1 MSNIITTVREY
12 ERFTPAT
19 QEAFRAAQR
28 LALSMD
34 ARAIDPEHLL
44 IAIVLQNDE
53 RVTQLLDNLGMDVKT
68 IRDRVAD
75 LARNGE
81 AAAQEGSELPLSKDA
96 QESVNWALAFIAY
109 MHATAVLPDHLL
121 LGVLRHPRTQP
132 LLAFLLPSLA
142 TLESPLMQETGVAY
156 TDYIDQLIST
166 RVRDQSVVS
175 YGRGTGRRI
184 LRKFERP
191 AVTFIDVVGLDKAK
205 REAQDIIEYLKASPA
220 FQQTG
225 GRFPHGVLLTGS
237 TGNERR
243 LLVQAVTGEAVV
255 PLVMLSMVA
264 LVELLV
270 DLHHGELLLEDLEL
284 PARECAFF
292 RRGSLAEK
300 GQRYIQYLFQQTK
313 AVSPGVLFIEDIDAL
328 ARLERNEGREQLLYQ
343 LLSEMDALD
352 KHYRM
357 VVLASA
363 GRFGD
368 VDDALLRP
376 GRFDQRIVLESTQA
390 AEQME
395 PGEFCSTCKR
405 EVQPEWLYCIY
416 CGSSLTQVCAQCGA
430 LRPAIAG
437 ARFCSSCGTVFQ

>member
-12 ERFTPAT
+12 ERFTPAA

-34 ARAIDPEHLL
+34 ARAIAPEHLL

-53 RVTQLLDNLGMDVKT
+53 RVTQVLDSMGMDVKT
-68 IRDRVAD
+68 IRGRVAD

-81 AAAQEGSELPLSKDA
+81 AAAQEDSELPLSKEA
-96 QESVNWALAFIAY
+96 QESVNWALAFISY

-166 RVRDQSVVS
+166 RVRDQSIVS

-191 AVTFIDVVGLDKAK
+191 AVTFIGVMGLDKAK

-243 LLVQAVTGEAVV
+243 LLVQAVAGEAVV
-255 PLVMLSMVA
+255 PLVMLSMTA

-284 PARECAFF
+284 PARECSFF
-292 RRGSLAEK
+292 RRGSIAEK
-300 GQRYIQYLFQQTK
+300 GQRYIQYLFQQAKTI
-313 AVSPGVLFIEDIDAL
+313 SPGVLFIEDIDAL
-328 ARLERNEGREQLLYQ
+328 ARLGRNEGREQLLYQ

-357 VVLASA
+357 VVMASA
-363 GRFGD
+363 GRSGD

-376 GRFDQRIVLESTQA
+376 GRFEQRIVLESTPA
-390 AEQME
+390 AEHIE

-405 EVQPEWLYCIY
+405 EVQPEWLYCVY

>member
-1 MSNIITTVREY
+1 MTTTTVNIREY
-12 ERFTPAT
+12 ERFTPAA

-34 ARAIDPEHLL
+34 ARSIDPEHLL
-44 IAIVLQNDE
+44 IAVVLQNDE

-81 AAAQEGSELPLSKDA
+81 STAQEGSELPLSREA

-132 LLAFLLPSLA
+132 LLAFLLPSLE
-142 TLESPLMQETGVAY
+142 TLQNPLMQETGVAY
-156 TDYIDQLIST
+156 TNYIDQLINT
-166 RVRDQSVVS
+166 RVRDQSIVS
-175 YGRGTGRRI
+175 YGRGTARRI

-191 AVTFIDVVGLDKAK
+191 AVTFIDVMGLDKAK
-205 REAQDIIEYLKASPA
+205 REAQEIIEYLKASPV
-220 FQQTG
+220 FQQSG
-225 GRFPHGVLLTGS
+225 GKFPHGVLLIGS

-243 LLVQAVTGEAVV
+243 LLTQAIAGEAVV
-255 PLVMLSMVA
+255 PLVMFSMAA

-270 DLHHGELLLEDLEL
+270 DLHHGELQVEDLEL
-284 PARECAFF
+284 PARECSFF
-292 RRGSLAEK
+292 RRGSMAEK

-313 AVSPGVLFIEDIDAL
+313 TVSPGVLFIEDIDAL
-328 ARLERNEGREQLLYQ
+328 SRLEKNEGREQLLYQ

-357 VVLASA
+357 VVMASA

-368 VDDALLRP
+368 VDDSLLKP
-376 GRFDQRIVLESTQA
+376 GRFEQRIVLESTSTVLHT
-390 AEQME
+390 ES
-395 PGEFCSTCKR
+395 GEFCSTCKR
-405 EVQPEWLYCIY
+405 EVQPEWLYCVY
-416 CGSSLTQVCAQCGA
+416 CGSALMQTCAQCGA
-430 LRPAIAG
+430 LRSAIAG
-437 ARFCSSCGTVFQ
+437 ARFCSSCGTAFQ